1 MPHDRQ
7 GPRARDDAGAGA
19 SARPGIAALVLAC
32 ASAGAQLAASA
43 ADAWFLAAIG
53 PRHLGTALAASS
65 LLVAVTLAL
74 VGAASDRRDRRRTLI
89 GLCATGA
96 VLLPALDLAHRM
108 GASAAAIASMI
119 IVKQLQAAVDL
130 GFWVAV
136 AERFDART
144 ARRLVPWL
152 AAAGGVGAVVGAA
165 LVVPLAWVG
174 GASAALGA
182 GAGMM
187 ALAALLASRLDPS
200 RRIGAVVSASSS
212 MRWGAGW
219 DQLRRQ
225 PLARGLAV
233 VVALGG
239 AFASLAYFVLGADA
253 AARYP
258 DSAGLAQFLGAVRAV
273 SQAAML
279 VVQIVIA
286 PRVLARAGVGGS
298 LVVAPVGAALASL
311 ACVVFGG
318 LPSSAVVQVQ
328 ARVLDGSIDGP
339 AQKLAQ
345 NLLPAEIRGR
355 VGGFLDGV
363 AKRAGAVGGGLAAT
377 ALLTWPE
384 VLRGA
389 LVAIAFGWAL
399 GAWLLRARLP
409 GWALEAVGGP
419 GVGGADPD
427 EEVVL
432 GNRAARQVIAD
443 LEKRDPA
450 MAAELAARLH
460 HAGAIDARPVIAGL
474 LARAPAD
481 EHAAVATALW
491 SCARGRDPATAR
503 AIAAVV
509 PRLSDGAAE
518 WVARAAGVLGRDS
531 GIAIEGARIG
541 AAGGRRDPVV
551 EVALAMARARVLGNA
566 VAQGGVLDRA
576 LDDDDPAVQ
585 ATGLRELA
593 VEVGLAAAD
602 VAPAG
607 AAPPHPAATSMLSM
621 RGSAGEASYRAD
633 KLPASRP
640 PAAPRTPTERAFE
653 LGRRLLRL
661 ARRGKLGATDDRA
674 RAVVAIGELAAV
686 ARGAASAEA
695 VLFRTE
701 AYDLCRRLADR
712 RHEPAPPP
720 VATAALAALAAW
732 RPLKAED
739 IHLLAD
745 ALGDRDDDVRDAAA
759 AVLRSLGADA
769 APDLARAA
777 GFGRRAARDRALAL
791 LRELPVTAS
800 ILERLVA
807 AELDALDAAALRG
820 AALASLRDPWIA
832 RRLGERLD
840 EIGHTSLL
848 LIAAREKSAAIAT
861 GARLFRFARGK
872 DERARALEALDAALP
887 RAVAIRVLPAL
898 EAGDLVS
905 RARAAGERLR
915 GAPPPKD
922 AAVRAELAGGDPLL
936 RGLLVR
942 ALGAERAR
950 YRSAIADAA
959 RAASAEV
966 SPLDLLRRITEPDDD
981 GGDVPAAVE
990 KMVLLSGLPLLGEL
1004 TTPQIAALAE
1014 RAQVVDLAEDEVL
1027 HAEGERLDALVIVAA
1042 GELAVGD
1049 RTIAAGHAVDELA
1062 PMAPRPLAA
1071 AIVARAPTRVVRV
1084 ARVDFEELVDDEP
1097 GLAAALLRHLGE
1109 RLRA

>member
-1 MPHDRQ
+1 MIQDRQ
-7 GPRARDDAGAGA
+7 ARL
-19 SARPGIAALVLAC
+19 AALVLAC

-65 LLVAVTLAL
+65 LLVAITLAL

-89 GLCATGA
+89 GLCAAGA

-130 GFWVAV
+130 AFWVAI

-152 AAAGGVGAVVGAA
+152 SAAGGVGAVIGAA
-165 LVVPLAWVG
+165 LVVPLAHVG
-174 GASAALGA
+174 GASAALVTGA
-182 GAGMM
+182 GVM
-187 ALAALLASRLDPS
+187 ALAAVLSSRMDPS
-200 RRIGAVVSASSS
+200 RRFGAVAAAPSSS
-212 MRWGAGW
+212 SLRWSAGW
-219 DQLRRQ
+219 DQLQRQ
-225 PLARGLAV
+225 PLARGLAL

-279 VVQIVIA
+279 LVQLVIA
-286 PRVLARAGVGGS
+286 PRVLSRAGVGGA
-298 LVVAPVGAALASL
+298 LVVAPIGAVAASIACAL
-311 ACVVFGG
+311 FGG

-328 ARVLDGSIDGP
+328 ARVLDGSIDAP

-345 NLLPAEIRGR
+345 NLLPAEVRGR

-363 AKRAGAVGGGLAAT
+363 AKRAGAIGGGLAAT
-377 ALLTWPE
+377 ALLAWPD
-384 VLRGA
+384 VLHGA
-389 LVAIAFGWAL
+389 LVAVAIGWAL
-399 GAWLLRARLP
+399 GALLLRARLP

-419 GVGGADPD
+419 GVTGADPD
-427 EEVVL
+427 DEVIL
-432 GNRAARQVIAD
+432 GDRAARQVIAG
-443 LEKRDPA
+443 LEQQDPA

-460 HAGAIDARPVIAGL
+460 HAGAIDARPVIASL
-474 LARAPAD
+474 LAKAPP
-481 EHAAVATALW
+481 EEQAAVATALW
-491 SCARGRDPATAR
+491 SCARGRDPSTAR

-509 PRLSDGAAE
+509 PRLTDDAAE
-518 WVARAAGVLGRDS
+518 WVARAAGVLGRDA
-531 GIAIEGARIG
+531 GIAIEGARVG
-541 AAGGRRDPVV
+541 AAGGRRDAVI
-551 EVALAMARARVLGNA
+551 EVALSMARARVLGNDGA
-566 VAQGGVLDRA
+566 LDGVLDRA
-576 LDDDDPAVQ
+576 LEDEDPDVQ
-585 ATGLRELA
+585 AAGVRELA

-607 AAPPHPAATSMLSM
+607 VATPPPTMTSMLSM
-621 RGSAGEASYRAD
+621 RRSAGETSYRTD
-633 KLPASRP
+633 KLPAV
-640 PAAPRTPTERAFE
+640 PATIAPPRTPTERAFE
-653 LGRRLLRL
+653 LGRRLLRIT
-661 ARRGKLGATDDRA
+661 RRGRPGAVDDRA
-674 RAVVAIGELAAV
+674 RAVVAIGELGAV
-686 ARGAASAEA
+686 ARDADSAEA
-695 VLFRTE
+695 ILFRTE
-701 AYDLCRRLADR
+701 AFDLCRRLADR
-712 RHEPAPPP
+712 RHEPAPAP
-720 VATAALAALAAW
+720 VAAAALAALAAW
-732 RPLKAED
+732 RPLKSED
-739 IHLLAD
+739 VHLLAD
-745 ALGDRDDDVRDAAA
+745 ALGDRDDDVREAAA
-759 AVLRSLGADA
+759 TVLRSLGADV

-791 LRELPVTAS
+791 LRELPVTTT
-800 ILERLVA
+800 ILDRLVA
-807 AELDALDAAALRG
+807 AELDALDGAALRS
-820 AALASLRDPWIA
+820 AALSSLRDPWIV

-848 LIAAREKSAAIAT
+848 LIAAREKSSAIAT
-861 GARLFRFARGK
+861 GARLFRLARGK

-887 RAVAIRVLPAL
+887 RAVAIRILPTL
-898 EAGDLVS
+898 ETGDLPS
-905 RARAAGERLR
+905 RARGASAR
-915 GAPPPKD
+915 GDLPRKE
-922 AAVRAELAGGDPLL
+922 AAVRVELAGADPLL

-959 RAASAEV
+959 RAAAAEV
-966 SPLDLLRRITEPDDD
+966 SPLDLLRRITLPDDD
-981 GGDVPAAVE
+981 AGDVPAAVE
-990 KMVLLSGLPLLGEL
+990 KMVLLSSLPLLGEL

-1014 RAQVVDLAEDEVL
+1014 RAQVVDLAEGETL
-1027 HAEGERLDALVIVAA
+1027 HAEGERLDSLVIVAD

-1049 RTIAAGHAVDELA
+1049 RTVATGQAVDELA
-1062 PMAPRPLAA
+1062 PMAPRPLPAS
-1071 AIVARAPTRVVRV
+1071 IVARAATRVVRV

-1109 RLRA
+1109 RLRT